1 MFADQHRVRLPKSAV
16 KTLCRALIGV
26 LNWSGPR
33 ESLAAVRDA
42 QRVLGGTEG
51 EIKIDL
57 LDEDGQHYGRITFRT
72 WDPKES

>member
-1 MFADQHRVRLPKSAV
+1 VDPVSPSQQFGTHNGS
-16 KTLCRALIGV
+16 
-26 LNWSGPR
+26 
-33 ESLAAVRDA
+33 
-42 QRVLGGTEG
+42 GGTEG